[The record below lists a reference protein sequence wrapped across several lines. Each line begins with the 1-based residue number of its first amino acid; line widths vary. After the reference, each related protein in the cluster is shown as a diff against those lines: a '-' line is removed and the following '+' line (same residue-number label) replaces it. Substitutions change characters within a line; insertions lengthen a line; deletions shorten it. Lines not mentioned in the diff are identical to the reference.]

1 MLECMRSQY
10 KHCGVF
16 NLPVSYINYLAAR
29 KFVGS
34 SALAPLR
41 KIGQV
46 AGAAGSRDQHK
57 PLMLLHLDLEPKKT
71 ALFLNLPVES
81 ARAAKNGVI
90 LDSTATAIVQF
101 SSVLPRRFHPQI
113 FSVDTAS

>member
-1 MLECMRSQY
+1 MLECMRSQH

-29 KFVGS
+29 KFMGS

-57 PLMLLHLDLEPKKT
+57 PLMLLHLNFEPRKPLVSKFT
-71 ALFLNLPVES
+71 GDI
-81 ARAAKNGVI
+81 AREPQAQCLAAI
-90 LDSTATAIVQF
+90 SLS
-101 SSVLPRRFHPQI
+101 RHHPQI
-113 FSVDTAS
+113 ISTTLDHWHQMAKNLL